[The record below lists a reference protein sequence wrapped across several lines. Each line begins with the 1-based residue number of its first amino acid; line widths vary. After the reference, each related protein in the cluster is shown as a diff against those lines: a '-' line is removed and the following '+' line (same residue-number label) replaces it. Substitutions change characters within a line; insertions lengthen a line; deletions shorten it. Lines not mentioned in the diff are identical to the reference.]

1 MSKKTIGFIGLGVMG
16 KSMARH
22 LLEAGYPLTVY
33 TRTKEKAEDLI
44 NQGAVWKES
53 IKDLAKEVN
62 VIITM
67 VGFPKDVEE
76 VYFSENGILAN
87 AYPGAICIDMTTTKP
102 SLAEKIY
109 EKSKE
114 KGISFLDAPVSGG
127 DVGAKNGTLSIMVG
141 GDQETFD
148 ECFEIFEKMGKN
160 IVYQGK
166 AGAGQHTKMCNQ
178 IAIAAGI
185 ISVCES
191 LAYAVRAGLDPDKVL
206 KSISSGAAGSWSL
219 SNYAPRM
226 LSNQFEPGFYVKHFI
241 KDMDIALEEARRME
255 LDVPGLELARS
266 LYEKLAE
273 MGEENSGIHAL
284 YKLWKK

>member
-1 MSKKTIGFIGLGVMG
+1 
-16 KSMARH
+16 
-22 LLEAGYPLTVY
+22 
-33 TRTKEKAEDLI
+33 
-44 NQGAVWKES
+44 
-53 IKDLAKEVN
+53 
-62 VIITM
+62 
-67 VGFPKDVEE
+67 
-76 VYFSENGILAN
+76 
-87 AYPGAICIDMTTTKP
+87 
-102 SLAEKIY
+102 
-109 EKSKE
+109 
-114 KGISFLDAPVSGG
+114 
-127 DVGAKNGTLSIMVG
+127 MVG